1 MAGIVDDVV
10 SAREQHFVELAAGG
24 LIGSQHIDG
33 DLVLPFPVQTFP
45 NLIDLPAGFGQ
56 IAGRVGIDQ
65 QEAQLVGAER
75 RPSAADRRGPSA
87 CAPRATSRH
96 RKSSLHHISS
106 HGTSRSLVVI
116 VMEQFISAM

>member
-75 RPSAADRRGPSA
+75 RLLAADRRGPSA
-87 CAPRATSRH
+87 RATGHFRH